1 MRDARP
7 GDQVIVPSGTYLRA
21 VIGNEEAWCERP
33 TLAVVVGTTHRIVED
48 DAGVSGMVV
57 VFIADRGL
65 FLVEGLSLMTVA
77 EHQGPTRLFPLT
89 RLREP

>member
-7 GDQVIVPSGTYLRA
+7 GDQVIVLQGTFLRA
-21 VIGNEEAWCERP
+21 VIGNEESYNDRIV
-33 TLAVVVGTTHRIVED
+33 LAVVVSTSCRVVEAD
-48 DAGVSGMVV
+48 DDVNGCVT

-65 FLVEGLSLMTVA
+65 FLVDESMLLTPDEYGDPA
-77 EHQGPTRLFPLT
+77 RLFPPI